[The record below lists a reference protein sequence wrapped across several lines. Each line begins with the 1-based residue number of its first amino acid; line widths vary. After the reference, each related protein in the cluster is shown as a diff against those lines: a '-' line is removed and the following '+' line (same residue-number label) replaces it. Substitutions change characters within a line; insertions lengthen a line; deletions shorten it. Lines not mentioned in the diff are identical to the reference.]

1 MKKESMYE
9 KLYYSLF
16 NDVTDAID
24 ALQGFDAV
32 TCLRTL
38 KEAQRKCEEMYISEK
53 RVKDAVAFSHRQ
65 QKLQPGVYT
74 PGCDFFR
81 IRIFSASPWLPEAGL
96 WAGQDSCGW
105 YQARQRPLRFA
116 I

>member
-38 KEAQRKCEEMYISEK
+38 KEAQRKCEEVYISEK
-53 RVKDAVAFSHRQ
+53 ESKRR
-65 QKLQPGVYT
+65 
-74 PGCDFFR
+74 CCFR
-81 IRIFSASPWLPEAGL
+81 P
-96 WAGQDSCGW
+96 
-105 YQARQRPLRFA
+105 
-116 I
+116 

>member
-1 MKKESMYE
+1 MYE

-38 KEAQRKCEEMYISEK
+38 KEAQRKCEEVYISEK
-53 RVKDAVAFSHRQ
+53 ESKRR
-65 QKLQPGVYT
+65 
-74 PGCDFFR
+74 CCFR
-81 IRIFSASPWLPEAGL
+81 P
-96 WAGQDSCGW
+96 
-105 YQARQRPLRFA
+105 
-116 I
+116 